1 MVDSKNSGRRRALA
15 EHAALNAAQLELP
28 RRFAGQ
34 GRHAEPANALELS
47 RRVAELAEA
56 RALGAALKQQNPTIP
71 VIAEPVA
78 VAPSRRQVLA
88 AERAAGASAPASR
101 AGSAGPRTRREARDL
116 APVRKR
122 NRFVATLPHQAA
134 AAAAATGLIAAAV
147 VPQATASKPEPAQA
161 LDADLAASTQTV
173 AQDVVAPTGKATA
186 TLATVKAEL
195 GEEGA
200 LEAFAKSTGGDFSKL
215 TTEQKDGLLA
225 QPLSNVRITSPF
237 GARPD
242 PWGGGGTVGHI
253 GMDYGV
259 QCGTPVHVAAAGT
272 VVQSESAGHSG
283 LRVTVDHGN
292 GLKTTYNHNSELKV
306 KVGDKLSRG
315 DVVSLSGTTGN
326 STGCHLHFE
335 VYVNDEPVDPA
346 DWV

>member
-1 MVDSKNSGRRRALA
+1 VVESKNSGRRRALA
-15 EHAALNAAQLELP
+15 EPATCSAAELAVP

-34 GRHAEPANALELS
+34 GRYAAPLSASALS

-56 RALGAALKQQNPTIP
+56 RALGAAVLEQNPTLP
-71 VIAEPVA
+71 VMAEPVA
-78 VAPSRRQVLA
+78 VPSSRRQALA
-88 AERAAGASAPASR
+88 AERAAGVNPVRPVPTGARS
-101 AGSAGPRTRREARDL
+101 RREAREA
-116 APVRKR
+116 APVHKR
-122 NRFVATLPHQAA
+122 NRFIATLPHQAA

-147 VPQATASKPEPAQA
+147 VPQATASKAEPAA
-161 LDADLAASTQTV
+161 SLDADLASTTQTA
-173 AQDVVAPTGKATA
+173 AQDVIAPSGKPAA

-200 LEAFAKSTGGDFSKL
+200 MKALAESTGGDFSKL
-215 TTEQKDGLLA
+215 TAAQKKGLLS
-225 QPLSNVRITSPF
+225 QPLSTVRITSPF

-242 PWGGGGTVGHI
+242 PWGGSGTVGHI
-253 GMDYGV
+253 GMDYGI

-335 VYVNDEPVDPA
+335 VYIDDVPVDPA

>member
-15 EHAALNAAQLELP
+15 EHAAPSAAQLEPP

-56 RALGAALKQQNPTIP
+56 RALGAALLEQNPTIP
-71 VIAEPVA
+71 AIAEPVA
-78 VAPSRRQVLA
+78 VAPSRRQLLA
-88 AERAAGASAPASR
+88 AERATRSSAPAAR
-101 AGSAGPRTRREARDL
+101 VATVGPRTRREAREL

-147 VPQATASKPEPAQA
+147 VPQATASKPEQAQA
-161 LDADLAASTQTV
+161 LDADLAASTKIV
-173 AQDVVAPTGKATA
+173 AKDVVAPTGKAVTS
-186 TLATVKAEL
+186 LATVKAEL

-200 LEAFAKSTGGDFSKL
+200 MEALAKSTGGDFSKL
-215 TTEQKDGLLA
+215 TAEQKDGLLS
-225 QPLSNVRITSPF
+225 QPLTTVRITSPF

-253 GMDYGV
+253 GMDYGI
-259 QCGTPVHVAAAGT
+259 QCGTEVHVAAAGT
-272 VVQSESAGHSG
+272 VVQAESAGHSG

-335 VYVNDEPVDPA
+335 VYIDDKPVNPA